1 MALMTGGQIVVDRL
15 IREGVPYAA
24 GIPGH
29 GCLGLVDALRERRD
43 EIKVIQVRQEMAA
56 VHLADGYFRTS
67 GKPLAV
73 YTSIGPG
80 ACNTVIGVATAYV
93 DSSAVLVLCGDTHTH
108 MMGKGVLQEIERRR
122 DSDFAPILAPVTKR
136 SWRAEEARQ
145 LPSIMRRAF
154 IEMTTGRYGP
164 VMVSLPMNVQCDA
177 ADVSG
182 DGPLPP
188 HNAPAADSDAL
199 AVAAR
204 LLMDAKRPVILVG
217 GGVRY
222 ARAEGELLAVAE
234 HVGAAVVTT
243 LPAKDCF
250 PNDHPLYAWLT
261 GAKGTTCGIALTRSA
276 DVILAVGTRF
286 ADETACSYR
295 DGVAFAIPPT
305 KLIHLDID
313 PVEIGKNYPVE
324 VAVVADAKTGLAG
337 LLNHLQAAEPARP
350 WQESPYANEI
360 ASLRSAWASHL
371 AEWEDPSREP
381 MMITSLL
388 RELRAFLDRDAIVAH
403 SSGNVQAQILQE
415 FAFHL
420 PRTQLTTG
428 GFSTMGWAFPAA
440 LGAKLA
446 EPDRQVVAVVGDGDF
461 LMTIQ
466 ELATASQHDIPVVI
480 VVANNCGW
488 LAISDLQ
495 MAAYGEDL
503 EYASIFKDRAGRP
516 FDTNLAKVAESFG
529 AHAERITRADQVRPA
544 LERAFASGKV
554 AVVEA
559 MTATDFPQSGS
570 PAVGWWDVPVPAH
583 WKDKRAAYD
592 AAVREERL

>member
-15 IREGVPYAA
+15 IREGVPYVA

-29 GCLGLVDALRERRD
+29 GCLGLVDAFRERRD
-43 EIKVIQVRQEMAA
+43 EIKVIQVRQEMSG
-56 VHLADGYFRTS
+56 VHLADGYFRVT

-108 MMGKGVLQEIERRR
+108 MMGKGVLQEIERRH
-122 DSDFAPILAPVTKR
+122 DSDFARILAPVTKR
-136 SWRAEEARQ
+136 YWRAEEARQ

-154 IEMTTGRYGP
+154 LEMTGGRHGP

-177 ADVSG
+177 AEVS
-182 DGPLPP
+182 DEPLTPRQAPP
-188 HNAPAADSDAL
+188 EANGEAL
-199 AVAAR
+199 ADAAK
-204 LLMDAKRPVILVG
+204 LLMNAKRPVILVG
-217 GGVRY
+217 GGVKY
-222 ARAEGELLAVAE
+222 AGAEAELRAVAE
-234 HVGAAVVTT
+234 RVSAAVITT

-261 GAKGTTCGIALTRSA
+261 GAKGTSCGMELGRKA
-276 DVILAVGTRF
+276 DVMLAVGTRF

-295 DGVAFAIPPT
+295 DGIAFSIPRT
-305 KLIHLDID
+305 KLIHMDID
-313 PVEIGKNYPVE
+313 AGEIGKNYPADVPI
-324 VAVVADAKTGLAG
+324 VADAKAGLAG
-337 LLNHLQAAEPARP
+337 LARALEAGGPRRP
-350 WQESPYANEI
+350 WQEGDYAKEI
-360 ASLRSAWASHL
+360 VSLREAWARRL
-371 AEWEDPSREP
+371 AEWEDPDREP
-381 MMITSLL
+381 MMITTLL

-415 FAFHL
+415 FPFYE
-420 PRTQLTTG
+420 PGTQLTTG

-446 EPDRQVVAVVGDGDF
+446 APDRQVVAAVGDGDF
-461 LMTIQ
+461 LMTMQ
-466 ELATASQHDIPVVI
+466 ELATAVQHEIPVVV

-503 EYASIFKDRAGRP
+503 EYGSIFKDRDGKP
-516 FDTNLAKVAESFG
+516 FDTNFAEIAKGFG
-529 AHAERITRADQVRPA
+529 AHGERITRGDEVGPA
-544 LERAFASGKV
+544 LERAFASGKP

-559 MTATDFPQSGS
+559 MTAVEFPESGS
-570 PAVGWWDVPVPAH
+570 PAVGWWDVPIPAH
-583 WKDKRAAYD
+583 MKEKRARYD